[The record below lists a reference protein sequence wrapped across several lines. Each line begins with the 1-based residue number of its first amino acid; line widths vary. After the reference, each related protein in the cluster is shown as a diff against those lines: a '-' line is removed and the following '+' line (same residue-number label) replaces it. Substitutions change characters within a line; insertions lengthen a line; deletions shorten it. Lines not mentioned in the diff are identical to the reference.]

1 MKITVEH
8 VPLEENEVILRCPH
22 LDQEMLWVLSAL
34 RSGLQ
39 KLCAWDDRRQVTL
52 LSPGGS
58 VKFHYLFLLLNL
70 DFMGVCNKKS
80 IDLPFSGIMSI
91 AKPTLNQGD
100 NAHGHY
106 TVFTSLNSIPT

>member
-1 MKITVEH
+1 MFEDIETHKKLSKWIIGTFKAC
-8 VPLEENEVILRCPH
+8 ILIYLGIRH
-22 LDQEMLWVLSAL
+22 IS
-34 RSGLQ
+34 
-39 KLCAWDDRRQVTL
+39 
-52 LSPGGS
+52 GS

>member
-1 MKITVEH
+1 MSGGQFILLHAKTASTIWLRIEFVMGNGYFTVIH
-8 VPLEENEVILRCPH
+8 CFILPFIY
-22 LDQEMLWVLSAL
+22 
-34 RSGLQ
+34 
-39 KLCAWDDRRQVTL
+39 
-52 LSPGGS
+52 GS